1 MPPYLDCSRM
11 PFPFLD
17 FPPLPTNMPDSSRPS
32 AVSRAS
38 VVNLK
43 AVSSELLVWYRATP
57 RRPTRSQQEC
67 RPMSTYMP
75 KPGEVKGNWHVVDAT
90 DQVLGRLAARIS
102 IILQGKHKPTYTPH
116 VDTGD
121 FVIVLNA
128 DKVKVTG
135 KKADVLE
142 YDTYSRYPGG
152 RNVYSF
158 KRMTELHPEKV
169 IELAVRRMLPKSKM
183 GRNILGKLKI
193 YRGTEHPHQAQQ
205 PQELKIA

>member
-1 MPPYLDCSRM
+1 
-11 PFPFLD
+11 
-17 FPPLPTNMPDSSRPS
+17 
-32 AVSRAS
+32 
-38 VVNLK
+38 
-43 AVSSELLVWYRATP
+43 
-57 RRPTRSQQEC
+57 
-67 RPMSTYMP
+67 MSTYMP
-75 KPGEVKGNWHVVDAT
+75 KPGEVKANWHVIDAT

-102 IILQGKHKPTYTPH
+102 IIVQGKHKPTYTPH

-135 KKADVLE
+135 RKADVLE

-152 RNVYSF
+152 RQVYSF
-158 KRMTELHPEKV
+158 KRMAELHPEKL

-193 YRGTEHPHQAQQ
+193 YRGTDHPHQAQQ
-205 PQELKIA
+205 PKELKLA